1 MTVKIRNKI
10 LQANLIHNISLQSGI
25 SRTRLRLSICVPHA
39 LIITAAEKGC
49 YHLLSCALQAPSP
62 ACSISPVQL
71 IVALTVDP
79 GMEFEGLSSPLK
91 FRFSEKARKI

>member
-49 YHLLSCALQAPSP
+49 YHLLSCAQLALGP
-62 ACSISPVQL
+62 ACSIGPVQFR
-71 IVALTVDP
+71 VALTIDP
-79 GMEFEGLSSPLK
+79 VMEFEGLSSPLK
-91 FRFSEKARKI
+91 FRFSEKATKT